1 MPVTPWPGTGEPD
14 ADLLQV
20 TGEAFRMAR
29 SEAAASLP
37 VGVAVSGGGDSMALL
52 HLLHRVA
59 PQAGFVLHAVTVD
72 HGLRPESAAEAAAVA
87 AFCAS
92 LGVAHDTLR
101 WGGPDATGNLMDQA
115 RRARMRLM
123 ADWARSRG
131 IGHIAL
137 GHTADDQAESFLI
150 NLSRAAGLDGLAG
163 MRAAWTQD
171 GVCWTRPLL
180 GQTRD
185 ALRAYLRRNGVEW
198 AEDPSND
205 NDRFTRVRA
214 RRALKALRPLG
225 ITVERLT
232 TVIHNLSMAQEAVTA
247 ATVQAAG
254 AIVEKSGTL
263 HLPRDA
269 LTLQSPEIRR
279 RLLIGMIRW
288 MNGSDYP
295 PREAQVRH
303 LEQALHDN
311 RDATL
316 GGVRFRVQATAISI
330 SREPCAVMGPVP
342 LGQVWD
348 HRWHVAGPGDGT
360 VRAVG
365 ADGLRQVP
373 EWRKSGLSRD
383 AALVCPAVWQGETLL
398 AAPLLASCQNYTATL
413 TASFTLFLISH

>member
-1 MPVTPWPGTGEPD
+1 
-14 ADLLQV
+14 
-20 TGEAFRMAR
+20 MAR
-29 SEAAASLP
+29 SAGAAPLP
-37 VGVAVSGGGDSMALL
+37 IAVAVSGGGDSTALL

-59 PQAGFVLHAVTVD
+59 EPAGHVLHAVTVD
-72 HGLRPESAAEAAAVA
+72 HGLRPEAAAEAAAVA
-87 AFCAS
+87 GFCAA
-92 LGVAHDTLR
+92 LGVPHETLR
-101 WGGPDATGNLMDQA
+101 WAGPDATGNLMDQA

-163 MRAAWTQD
+163 MRAAWTRD

-180 GQTRD
+180 GQTRA
-185 ALRAYLRRNGVEW
+185 ALRAYLRRNGVTW
-198 AEDPSND
+198 IEDPSND

-214 RRALKALRPLG
+214 RRALQALTPLG
-225 ITVERLT
+225 ITVDRLT
-232 TVIHNLSMAQEAVTA
+232 TSIHNLAMAQDAVIA

-254 AIVEKSGTL
+254 AIVETAGSL
-263 HLPRDA
+263 HLRRDA
-269 LTLQSPEIRR
+269 LFCCPPEIRR
-279 RLLIGMIRW
+279 RLLTRMIRW

-295 PREAQVRH
+295 PREAQVRQ

-316 GGVRFRVQATAISI
+316 GGVRFRSRDAAITV
-330 SREPCAVMGPVP
+330 SREPRAVMGPVP

-348 HRWHVAGPGDGT
+348 HRWQVAGPGNAE
-360 VRAVG
+360 VRALG
-365 ADGLRQVP
+365 ACGLQQLP

-398 AAPLLASCQNYTATL
+398 AAPLVASCENYTATL